1 LHVEKAAMKSP
12 LLVAA
17 TLFALPAAAFAQVSH
32 SRAYV
37 TGPLVAPAA
46 PAYVEP
52 YYSPNACTDLQSRK
66 AVLDDEK
73 VTYDRERDQLDAENA
88 RLADQLRNLNS
99 ADAAAVAAYNARSDA
114 HNQRVAEHNRRVADM
129 NEAVAQ
135 LTADIANATP
145 YCRFAWNY
153 GY

>member
-1 LHVEKAAMKSP
+1 MNVRT
-12 LLVAA
+12 LLAA
-17 TLFALPAAAFAQVSH
+17 TVAIVPAAAFAQVSH

-46 PAYVEP
+46 PVYVEP
-52 YYSPNACTDLQSRK
+52 YTSSACSDLQQRK

-73 VTYDRERDQLDAENA
+73 VTYDRERDDLDAENA
-88 RLADQLRNLNS
+88 RLAEELRNLNS
-99 ADAAAVAAYNARSDA
+99 ADPAAVAAYNARSDD

-135 LTADIANATP
+135 LTGDIANATP

-153 GY
+153 

>member
-1 LHVEKAAMKSP
+1 MNFRI
-12 LLVAA
+12 
-17 TLFALPAAAFAQVSH
+17 LFAAAAVVPAAAFAQVSH
-32 SRAYV
+32 SRAYI

-46 PAYVEP
+46 PVYVEP
-52 YYSPNACTDLQSRK
+52 YSSSACTDLQQRK

-73 VTYDRERDQLDAENA
+73 VTYDRERDDLDAENA
-88 RLADQLRNLNS
+88 RLADELRNLNS
-99 ADAAAVAAYNARSDA
+99 ADPAAVAAYNARSDD

-153 GY
+153 